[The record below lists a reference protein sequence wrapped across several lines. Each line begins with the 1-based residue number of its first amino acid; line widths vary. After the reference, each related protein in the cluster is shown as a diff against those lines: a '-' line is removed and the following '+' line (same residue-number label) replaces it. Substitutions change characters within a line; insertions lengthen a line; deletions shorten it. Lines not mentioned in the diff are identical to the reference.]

1 MATDITALQQ
11 GGDTITSITAK
22 QGGAIRSKD
31 GNCYSSVGGTIYLG
45 KNEDPADFENITEC
59 ELIVHNIQGS
69 ENEMDN
75 YWNEFCM
82 GGKRETYD
90 YAFCNYGSETLEP
103 IFPILA
109 KRVSYMFM
117 NCKNLLDASNIEIV
131 CDSENPN
138 LMGFCMNCIKMTK
151 PPKITFT
158 EADFIR
164 TWTSAYTGCQY
175 LAECEIDFGDFSMED
190 KATMQAQES
199 SIADSGYEEF
209 YVKNRNSFQNTFFN
223 CVRLQDVTFKG
234 KGSPKFLDFSSS
246 ILLNLTSLAPIMDE
260 EGQYDN
266 AQGEKSLLYHLV
278 DLSSASSG
286 DYTIKVSSDT
296 YDAIEAY
303 DEDKNDEDKILVRFL
318 TKGWTITK

>member
-109 KRVSYMFM
+109 KRISYMFM

-138 LMGFCMNCIKMTK
+138 LMGFCMSCEKMAK

-164 TWTSAYTGCQY
+164 TWTSAFAGCTA
-175 LAECEIDFGDFSMED
+175 LTECEIDFGDFPADD
-190 KATMQAQES
+190 KAAMRAAS
-199 SIADSGYEEF
+199 SEIANSGYEEF
-209 YVKNRNSFQNTFFN
+209 YVKNRNTMQNTFFGCSALEN
-223 CVRLQDVTFKG
+223 VTFKG
-234 KGSPKFLDFSSS
+234 VGSPKNLDFSASS
-246 ILLNLTSLAPIMDE
+246 VLSLETLAPILQD
-260 EGQYDN
+260 GAYSSSQS
-266 AQGEKSLLYHLV
+266 EKSLLFCLADV
-278 DLSSASSG
+278 SSASKG
-286 DYTIKVSSDT
+286 DYSVKVSTAT
-296 YDAIEAY
+296 YAEIESY
-303 DEDKNDEDKILVRFL
+303 DENMDKADKIIDRFSE
-318 TKGWTITK
+318 KGWTITV